1 MLARQERM
9 FSANK
14 PAARVQ
20 HNPLMSKVAGAP
32 IRLVHQPGDG
42 DVLHPGAYHR
52 QRLPDEEQA
61 EIAMLKAAQDRMH
74 DRAP

>member
-32 IRLVHQPGDG
+32 IRLATAPAIK
-42 DVLHPGAYHR
+42 LPMGAMPSR
-52 QRLPDEEQA
+52 
-61 EIAMLKAAQDRMH
+61 
-74 DRAP
+74 